1 MHALSRLSESNRT
14 AIAQITDELD
24 PLSLNWLSGY
34 LAGVAQVRHTGL
46 PAQAPVSPELSLV
59 PAAAAPAQR
68 PATIVFGSQTGNA
81 QRVAEAFA
89 QRCEAAGIP
98 VRLLRADR
106 YPTRELKEERL
117 LYVIISTQGEGDPP
131 DDSIA

>member
-98 VRLLRADR
+98 CACCAPTVTPRA
-106 YPTRELKEERL
+106 
-117 LYVIISTQGEGDPP
+117 S
-131 DDSIA
+131 

>member
-1 MHALSRLSESNRT
+1 MHALSRLSETNRT
-14 AIAQITDELD
+14 AIAQITEELD

-34 LAGVAQVRHTGL
+34 LAGVAQIRHNGL
-46 PAQAPVSPELSLV
+46 PVQVPAAPELSLV

-89 QRCEAAGIP
+89 QRCEAAGIA

-106 YPTRELKEERL
+106 YPRA
-117 LYVIISTQGEGDPP
+117 S
-131 DDSIA
+131 